1 MARAKVC
8 ILQGF
13 SRLIVG
19 FDVQHGFLCE
29 SPSFEN
35 YCFRSQNVSLNVKYF
50 SDISAVNFIVGWNLL
65 ASLINRVGTCEI
77 FLLYALALMKC
88 ISLLLFRAWRN
99 ILFFT
104 NYTQIIIIIVN
115 YQDYNHLIFQ
125 TLDISLSILDLVD
138 VSTLDCWL
146 VTLDSRQLLRLATQT
161 LIETICL

>member
-1 MARAKVC
+1 M
-8 ILQGF
+8 
-13 SRLIVG
+13 
-19 FDVQHGFLCE
+19 
-29 SPSFEN
+29 
-35 YCFRSQNVSLNVKYF
+35 
-50 SDISAVNFIVGWNLL
+50 NFIVGWNLL

-77 FLLYALALMKC
+77 FLLYALALIKC

-138 VSTLDCWL
+138 VSTLDC
-146 VTLDSRQLLRLATQT
+146 
-161 LIETICL
+161 